1 MSFQNLVRLS
11 HIKKKSLPD
20 YMSMSTKCQKMRKKL
35 QLMLYNM
42 MIGYD
47 IYDRLPTMEH
57 FSLR

>member
-1 MSFQNLVRLS
+1 
-11 HIKKKSLPD
+11 
-20 YMSMSTKCQKMRKKL
+20 MSTKCQKIRKKL